1 MLGVARHLPARL
13 MTPDERALFDDWLA
27 TAGDIA
33 SAYISQRRGD
43 DPILRNRIVLAAGP
57 DESPSH
63 IVFAAI
69 GRDIWVVLQPS
80 RRTRIQRFR
89 TLHAVLDSLRSTR
102 PAAASVGARDH
113 AAQDVGS

>member
-1 MLGVARHLPARL
+1 MLGVARHFPARL

-43 DPILRNRIVLAAGP
+43 DPVLRNRIVFAAGA
-57 DESPSH
+57 DDLASH
-63 IVFAAI
+63 IVFAAT

-80 RRTRIQRFR
+80 RRTRIRRFR
-89 TLHAVLDSLRSTR
+89 TLHAALDSLCPTH
-102 PAAASVGARDH
+102 PAATSVDVSDH
-113 AAQDVGS
+113 AAQGVES

>member
-1 MLGVARHLPARL
+1 

-43 DPILRNRIVLAAGP
+43 DPILRNRIVLAAGV
-57 DESPSH
+57 DDSPSH
-63 IVFAAI
+63 IVFAAT

-89 TLHAVLDSLRSTR
+89 TLHAVLDSLCSTSP
-102 PAAASVGARDH
+102 PATSVDARGH
-113 AAQDVGS
+113 AEQDVGS